1 MAVPMSKAAEID
13 RSRSGLVRYAPKD
26 AARLVHRV
34 TPVDAVGLEDRA
46 MGLGKRSIKKAS
58 KLWAL
63 DLAIRCMDLTTL
75 EGVDTTGKIV
85 AVCAK
90 ALRPDPFDQ
99 TIPPVAAVC
108 LYPQLVPVAVK
119 ELRGTGVRV
128 ASVAGSF
135 PGGLG
140 PLEPRL
146 AEIRTAIEQGA
157 DEVDIVLNRSL
168 FLGGRYAEAFEE
180 LVAAREAAGTT
191 HLKVIL
197 EAGELGSYDRVRQA
211 SVLAMAA
218 GADFIKTSTG
228 KIGTGATLPNALC
241 MMEAARDFYAETGRR
256 VGVKVAGGVRTSK
269 QAIQYLVLV
278 FETLGAEWMT
288 PELFRIGAS
297 SLLNDILMQINK
309 ERTGRYQGPDYFTI
323 D

>member
-1 MAVPMSKAAEID
+1 MSQAAEIRPTGD
-13 RSRSGLVRYAPKD
+13 LVRYTPREAV
-26 AARLVHRV
+26 RLVTR
-34 TPVDAVGLEDRA
+34 TTAVDAVGLEDRA
-46 MGLGKRSIKKAS
+46 ASLGKRSIKRES

-75 EGVDTTGKIV
+75 EGVDTVGKIV
-85 AVCAK
+85 AMCAK
-90 ALRPDPFDQ
+90 AVRPDPTDPS
-99 TIPPVAAVC
+99 IPPVAAVC
-108 LYPQLVPVAVK
+108 IYPQLVPVAR
-119 ELRGTGVRV
+119 EQLRGSLVKV

-140 PLEPRL
+140 PLEVRL
-146 AEIRTAIEQGA
+146 AEIRTAVEQGA
-157 DEVDIVLNRSL
+157 DEVDIVLNRSQ
-168 FLGGRYAEAFEE
+168 FLGGRYAQAFEE
-180 LVAAREAAGTT
+180 LVAAREAAGQA

-197 EAGELGSYDRVRQA
+197 EVGELGSYDRVRQA

-228 KIGTGATLPNALC
+228 KIGTGATLPSALC
-241 MMEAARDFYAETGRR
+241 MMEAARDFFHETGRR
-256 VGVKVAGGVRTSK
+256 VGVKVAGGVRVSK

-278 FETLGAEWMT
+278 HETLRGEWMT
-288 PELFRIGAS
+288 PDLFRIGAS
-297 SLLNDILMQINK
+297 SLLNDVLMQINK